1 MHHTDHSRNPNWPL
15 QHPLKTNLA
24 RKSRNLRIPKL
35 VLGLRLHVSNLP
47 HRWYLRRPPQP
58 SHQHHALRLP
68 RIPTTPLCRV
78 HLRADARGA
87 DAGGVAYGLYRD
99 SILHAAAVSG
109 VSREEVSS
117 GALFTIPMPWVQP
130 VTGFFTEFVG
140 TGVLMCT
147 ILALGDHTNAPPG
160 AGMQAFIVGLLIA
173 IMCMALGYNTGG

>member
-1 MHHTDHSRNPNWPL
+1 MLAIYLTGGISGGHLNPAISITLSVFRGFPPRRCMEYIFA
-15 QHPLKTNLA
+15 QM
-24 RKSRNLRIPKL
+24 
-35 VLGLRLHVSNLP
+35 LG
-47 HRWYLRRPPQP
+47 
-58 SHQHHALRLP
+58 AL
-68 RIPTTPLCRV
+68 T
-78 HLRADARGA
+78 
-87 DAGGVAYGLYRD
+87 AGGVAYGLYRD

-109 VSREEVSS
+109 ISREEVSS

-173 IMCMALGYNTGG
+173 IICMALGYNTGG